1 MGSKFIIGKDRE
13 TVNQAVIALGWRK
26 AGRASWLKPDGT
38 EVHYLHFAEQIA
50 SVTAG
55 DTVHI
60 VGAASKMI
68 SALKFSAAFIALGKW
83 NRMVGWLVR
92 PVAYA
97 PGSTPSHASKRS
109 PMDSCIRS
117 YSLTKRTGFV
127 GQKWRSARRVFRMD
141 NVLTDMVQRL
151 RAIELLLRTQNEL
164 LSKMIA
170 EWNRSD
176 PTFALEQARSSN
188 FQQSRDDARR

>member
-68 SALKFSAAFIALGKW
+68 AHSNSA
-83 NRMVGWLVR
+83 
-92 PVAYA
+92 P
-97 PGSTPSHASKRS
+97 
-109 PMDSCIRS
+109 
-117 YSLTKRTGFV
+117 
-127 GQKWRSARRVFRMD
+127 
-141 NVLTDMVQRL
+141 
-151 RAIELLLRTQNEL
+151 
-164 LSKMIA
+164 
-170 EWNRSD
+170 
-176 PTFALEQARSSN
+176 RSSL
-188 FQQSRDDARR
+188 

>member
-127 GQKWRSARRVFRMD
+127 GQ
-141 NVLTDMVQRL
+141 NGGRL
-151 RAIELLLRTQNEL
+151 
-164 LSKMIA
+164 A
-170 EWNRSD
+170 EFFGWTTYSRIWCSG
-176 PTFALEQARSSN
+176 FARSSCC
-188 FQQSRDDARR
+188 